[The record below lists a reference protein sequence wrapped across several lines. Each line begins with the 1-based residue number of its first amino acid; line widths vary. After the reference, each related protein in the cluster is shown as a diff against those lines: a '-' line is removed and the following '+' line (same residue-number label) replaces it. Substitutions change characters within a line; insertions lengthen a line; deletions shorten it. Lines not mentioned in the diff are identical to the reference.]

1 MTKAKN
7 QLQLIQFEK
16 EAIQKCKVRLN
27 PSSKCWE
34 VTFPLNRIEEYK
46 EGEAVIFAVNKY
58 FERTI
63 RYKKAQEI
71 IFKLYMKVLSVKE
84 DALIQ
89 NIEQSKRCTKRQ
101 YGYLKGIWERQQ

>member
-63 RYKKAQEI
+63 RYKKAQEL
-71 IFKLYMKVLSVKE
+71 IFKLNMAVLSLKE
-84 DALIQ
+84 EDLVL
-89 NIEQSKRCTKRQ
+89 NITNTAKCTKRQ
-101 YGYLKGIWERQQ
+101 YGFLKGIWERQQ